1 MFVSWGLRGI
11 PILAIFSTRLKWF
24 QVFEGYIDFPSFL
37 LVGVNVVHIIS
48 RYIYWLHPFRGL
60 GGMFEATVSGRGN
73 IGWAFAFGVAGGVSE
88 AQASS
93 DNAPL
98 TDQINNARFL
108 REQQD
113 NTSTPTEGKEKK
125 RTSNRAP
132 Q

>member
-1 MFVSWGLRGI
+1 MFVSLGHRGI
-11 PILAIFSTRLKWF
+11 PTLATFSTRLKWF
-24 QVFEGYIDFPSFL
+24 QVFEGHIDFPSLL
-37 LVGVNVVHIIS
+37 LVGVNVVLIIPTC
-48 RYIYWLHPFRGL
+48 IYWLHAFLGL
-60 GGMFEATVSGRGN
+60 GGMFGAKVSGGGN

-108 REQQD
+108 RERLD
-113 NTSTPTEGKEKK
+113 NTSTPTEGRKKK